1 MSRLRRRTFTRAC
14 LGMMIPLGGSCGR
27 KEGAGRE
34 KSGEVDLAALFDS
47 RRDPFRNSQS
57 LLLERLAQ
65 TRAGTELLTW
75 DAGGNVHLQ
84 SDQLAASLAA
94 RPDYLLVFPVNP
106 TALGSSLARSP
117 VDPGPRMFIFSDLP
131 SPIPRT
137 TVIVCPDVEIGRTAG
152 EFVARSLRLKA
163 TEEGRAEPAGR
174 VVEFTIAPPDAP
186 HAGYSEGF
194 SKSLSQHPGITIVH
208 QAPCKMLGEDTAERV
223 NEVLRL
229 VKDFDVIFA
238 HNDLIAHAAS
248 KAVAA
253 ARPDLTERILVMG
266 VDGNLGKGGGK
277 EMIIKGEIDAT
288 ICKPPLVDLAWAII
302 QKCLADPKFNPKPR
316 YDVAPLAL
324 NYESALEVSRTG
336 LPMPPIE

>member
-1 MSRLRRRTFTRAC
+1 
-14 LGMMIPLGGSCGR
+14 MMIPLGGSCGR
-27 KEGAGRE
+27 KEGEGKE
-34 KSGEVDLAALFDS
+34 KSGQVGVAALFDS

-57 LLLERLAQ
+57 LLLQRLVQ

-75 DAGGNVHLQ
+75 DAGGNGYLQ
-84 SDQLAASLAA
+84 SDQLAASLAS
-94 RPDYLLVFPVNP
+94 RPDFLLVFPVNP
-106 TALGSSLARSP
+106 TALGDSLVRSS
-117 VDPGPRMFIFSDLP
+117 DEPGPRMFVFAELP
-131 SPIPRT
+131 SPVPRT
-137 TVIVCPDVEIGRTAG
+137 TLIVCPDVEIGRAAG

-174 VVEFTIAPPDAP
+174 VVELTIAPPDP
-186 HAGYSEGF
+186 THAGYTEGF
-194 SKSLSQHPGITIVH
+194 SKAIAQQPGITVVH
-208 QAPCKMLGEDTAERV
+208 QAPCKMLGEDTAERI

-238 HNDLIAHAAS
+238 HNDLVAHAAS

-253 ARPDLTERILVMG
+253 TRPELMERILVMG

-288 ICKPPLVDLAWAII
+288 ICRPPLVDLAWAII
-302 QKCLADPKFNPKPR
+302 EKCLADPKFNPKPR

-324 NYESALEVSRTG
+324 NYESALEVARTG